1 MERDTV
7 SFLLERIPAEEVERY
22 QREGLSLDEVAD
34 AVERIEARGE
44 SLQTD
49 AAETPFAPFDP
60 FVPPD
65 ASRLPPFPAASL
77 PAPLRKMAQAAAEN
91 LQVAA
96 DMTAVAGLAVAALC
110 VQGKFIINPK
120 PGWIEQLN
128 LYAAVIARPSDRKTP
143 ALAVM
148 TRPLHAFEKA
158 ENERRAPMVEKYR
171 TEKRILEKKIFNLSE
186 LAAKPTAKGEAV
198 EMDDIT
204 ELQYQLSDLERE
216 AVKPLRLLADDT
228 TPEALVSLMAA
239 NDGRMGIVS
248 DEGGIFDIIAGR
260 YTSGK
265 ANMDVFLKAYTGG
278 FLRIDR
284 MGRPPEVIEH
294 PSLTMLLMVQPVV
307 LEAIMNNQDFAGRG
321 FLARPLYALPVS
333 TVGHRTYDTPPV
345 PKEVEAGYNSLIE
358 ALLSVPDIGEAR
370 VIRVS
375 PEAHQE
381 AARFAEALEPRLA
394 DDLGDLDDLEGWAGK
409 YHGQIMRIAGIIHC
423 CLHAGNA
430 AEKPVSLSTMKHAEI
445 IGGYFLEHARAAF
458 QIMGLADSKET
469 KDAKYI
475 LKRIHASGLYDT
487 TKRELFRQCDGRM
500 HSMEEM
506 EPGLK
511 VLVDRGYIRIEK
523 VKTGGRPTEKII
535 FNPEAKGQ

>member
-1 MERDTV
+1 MRENFELYSDEIRCGLMEKEQAFV
-7 SFLLERIPAEEVERY
+7 
-22 QREGLSLDEVAD
+22 
-34 AVERIEARGE
+34 
-44 SLQTD
+44 
-49 AAETPFAPFDP
+49 PFDP

-65 ASRLPPFPAASL
+65 ASRLPLFPVASL
-77 PAPLRKMAQAAAEN
+77 PPPLRNMTKAAAEN
-91 LQVAA
+91 LQVAV
-96 DMTAVAGLAVAALC
+96 DMTAVAGLAAISLC

-120 PGWIEQLN
+120 PGWVEQLN
-128 LYAAVIARPSDRKTP
+128 LYATVIARPSDRKTP

-148 TRPLHAFEKA
+148 TRPLHAFEKE
-158 ENERRAPMVEKYR
+158 ENERRAPLVDQYR
-171 TEKRILEKKIFNLSE
+171 TKKRILEKKIFNLSE

-198 EMDDIT
+198 DMDDIT

-239 NDGRMGIVS
+239 NDGRIGIVS

-260 YTSGK
+260 YSSGK
-265 ANMDVFLKAYTGG
+265 VNMDVFLKAYTGG
-278 FLRIDR
+278 YLRIDR

-307 LEAIMNNQDFAGRG
+307 LEAIMGNQDFAGRG
-321 FLARPLYALPVS
+321 FLARPLYSLPVS
-333 TVGHRTYDTPPV
+333 AVGHRTYDTPPV
-345 PKEVEAGYNSLIE
+345 PREIEAGYNDLIE
-358 ALLSVPDIGEAR
+358 SLLSVPELGEAR

-381 AARFAEALEPRLA
+381 AKRFFEALEPRLL

-409 YHGQIMRIAGIIHC
+409 YHGQVMRIAGILHC
-423 CLHAGNA
+423 CLHAENA
-430 AEKPVSLSTMKHAEI
+430 AERLVSLNTMKQAET

-458 QIMGLADSKET
+458 QIMGLSDSKEV

-475 LKRIHASGLYDT
+475 LKRMKATGLFDT

-511 VLVDRGYIRIEK
+511 VLIDRGYIRIDK
-523 VKTGGRPTEKII
+523 IKTGGRPTEKII